1 MTFLKIN
8 LYLFIYILGVVN
20 ARSDGAPSAPSVCV
34 NLEPGH
40 GSEPMPNDGVG
51 PFKSVPTTCSV
62 DKGLSKYIDETYQSV
77 MFLYSIQINVN
88 LIFISESIKA
98 GENVTLT
105 VQAKPKRQ
113 FRGFVI
119 QAVDQNG
126 APIGEFT
133 FDRSQRTKCLQCG
146 DSSCATITHKNAGG
160 KVGVVATWTS
170 PNDFNGKV
178 LFRYTVVTSYFEYWV
193 NIYGPSVIV
202 EI

>member
-1 MTFLKIN
+1 M
-8 LYLFIYILGVVN
+8 
-20 ARSDGAPSAPSVCV
+20 
-34 NLEPGH
+34 
-40 GSEPMPNDGVG
+40 
-51 PFKSVPTTCSV
+51 
-62 DKGLSKYIDETYQSV
+62 
-77 MFLYSIQINVN
+77 YSIQINLN
-88 LIFISESIKA
+88 LILISESIRA

-119 QAVDQNG
+119 QAIDQNNG

-133 FDRSQRTKCLQCG
+133 FDRSQRTKCLECG

-160 KVGVVATWTS
+160 KVEVVATWTS
-170 PNDFNGKV
+170 PNDYDGQV

-202 EI
+202 ET

>member
-1 MTFLKIN
+1 
-8 LYLFIYILGVVN
+8 
-20 ARSDGAPSAPSVCV
+20 
-34 NLEPGH
+34 
-40 GSEPMPNDGVG
+40 
-51 PFKSVPTTCSV
+51 
-62 DKGLSKYIDETYQSV
+62 
-77 MFLYSIQINVN
+77 MFLYSIQINIT
-88 LIFISESIKA
+88 LIVVSESIRA

-119 QAVDQNG
+119 QAIDQNG

-202 EI
+202 ET

>member
-1 MTFLKIN
+1 
-8 LYLFIYILGVVN
+8 
-20 ARSDGAPSAPSVCV
+20 
-34 NLEPGH
+34 
-40 GSEPMPNDGVG
+40 
-51 PFKSVPTTCSV
+51 
-62 DKGLSKYIDETYQSV
+62 

-88 LIFISESIKA
+88 LIFISESVRA

-105 VQAKPKRQ
+105 VEAKPKRQ

-126 APIGEFT
+126 APIGDFT

-160 KVGVVATWTS
+160 KVKVVATWTS
-170 PNDFNGKV
+170 PRDYDGQV

-202 EI
+202 EK

>member
-1 MTFLKIN
+1 MGNEKIIVLKMDRHWMTFVKIN
-8 LYLFIYILGVVN
+8 LCLFIYILGVVN

-40 GSEPMPNDGVG
+40 DSEPMPNDGVG

-62 DKGLSKYIDETYQSV
+62 NK
-77 MFLYSIQINVN
+77 
-88 LIFISESIKA
+88 ESIRA

-119 QAVDQNG
+119 QAIDQNG

-133 FDRSQRTKCLQCG
+133 FDRSQRTKCLECG
-146 DSSCATITHKNAGG
+146 NSSCATITHKNAGG

-170 PNDFNGKV
+170 PNDYDGQV

-202 EI
+202 ET